1 MEDTRNLEAKSRLAL
16 SLLGLDN
23 DENKYGWS
31 QVLTAVSTGGL
42 GRSSKNPELLVIL
55 QKRVTGTWTCRSG
68 GLDKRILR
76 VSRTRASKPEGHTL
90 HLGRGARLCLLGHS
104 ACGHSA
110 TFWPEV
116 TLACDFPWA

>member
-23 DENKYGWS
+23 DENKYVWS

-55 QKRVTGTWTCRSG
+55 QKRVTGTWTAASFTCRSG
-68 GLDKRILR
+68 GLDRRILR
-76 VSRTRASKPEGHTL
+76 VSRTRASK
-90 HLGRGARLCLLGHS
+90 A
-104 ACGHSA
+104 
-110 TFWPEV
+110 
-116 TLACDFPWA
+116 